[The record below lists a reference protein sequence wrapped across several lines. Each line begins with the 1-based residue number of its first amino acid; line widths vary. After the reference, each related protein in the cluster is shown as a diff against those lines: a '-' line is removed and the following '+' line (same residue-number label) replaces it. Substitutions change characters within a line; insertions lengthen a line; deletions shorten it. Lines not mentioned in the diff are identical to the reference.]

1 MLTEK
6 SCIEFA
12 EVLASSEPVPG
23 GGGASALVG
32 ALGISLGSMVGNLTL
47 GRKKYLD
54 VQEDI
59 KIILE
64 KAQLLQNELLY
75 LVEKDAE
82 VFEPL
87 SKAYGLPKNTEEE
100 VSTRDRI
107 MEDALRLACSVPLEI
122 MEKSMDTIILHE
134 ELAVKGTK
142 LAISDVGVG
151 VLFCKSALMGAS
163 LNVFINTK
171 LMKDRKYADQ
181 INAKAD
187 ELLKKGIERADKVY
201 SDVEGGLR
209 SNN

>member
-54 VQEDI
+54 VQDDM

-64 KAQLLQNELLY
+64 KAQLLRNELLS

-100 VSTRDRI
+100 VSTRNRI

>member
-47 GRKKYLD
+47 GRKKYMD

-64 KAQLLQNELLY
+64 KAQLLRNELLS

-100 VSTRDRI
+100 VSTRNRI